1 MNIISNKDELKDNL
15 IIALIDTILELY
27 TYNYKF
33 NYDEIRNN
41 ILNKLKK
48 SNLIDTEMNESVLSI
63 KKEINNLLINELP
76 NTMEK
81 KSLSIFNNYKSQTLI
96 GNGSFS
102 NVYKVYNAMDDQ
114 YYAVKKIGLD
124 EYYYEKLEEI
134 RSLAK
139 LNHKNI
145 IRYYSSWIESKK
157 ISNKLKR
164 IKSINLELLPF
175 DKLDVDDLNNQSSEY
190 EYDESIYDKFIFIQM
205 ELCNCDLKKYLEENN
220 LSYDNKIK
228 LVIEICEGL
237 DYIHKNGIIH
247 RDLKL
252 NNILVNE
259 NNNIKITDFGL
270 ATKLYEV
277 NNEIVGSR
285 MYIAPE
291 VLKNGSYSLKSDL
304 YSLGIIMLEIFIKF
318 KTNMERVII
327 INEIKSGKI
336 DVTNFINVNKVLCN
350 LISNDYKNRYELE
363 DIISI
368 LSK

>member
-1 MNIISNKDELKDNL
+1 MNVISNKNEVKDNL

-33 NYDEIRNN
+33 DYDQIRFN

-48 SNLIDTEMNESVLSI
+48 SNLIDTEINESVLSI

-76 NTMEK
+76 KTMEK
-81 KSLSIFNNYKSQTLI
+81 KSLSIFNNYQNQTLI

-124 EYYYEKLEEI
+124 EYYLEKLEEI
-134 RSLAK
+134 RSMAK

-175 DKLDVDDLNNQSSEY
+175 DKLNVEDLNNQSSEY

-205 ELCNCDLKKYLEENN
+205 ELCKYDLKKHIVNN
-220 LSYDNKIK
+220 VLSYDDKIK
-228 LVIEICEGL
+228 IVIEICDGL
-237 DYIHKNGIIH
+237 NYIHKNNIIH

-259 NNNIKITDFGL
+259 DDNIKITDFGL
-270 ATKLYEV
+270 ATKLYDV
-277 NNEIVGSR
+277 NKDVVGSR

-291 VLKNGSYSLKSDL
+291 VLDNGNYSLKSDL
-304 YSLGIIMLEIFIKF
+304 YSLGIIILEIFMKF
-318 KTNMERVII
+318 KTNMEKVML
-327 INEIKSGKI
+327 INDIKNGKSDI
-336 DVTNFINVNKVLCN
+336 TNFINVNKVLCN
-350 LISNDYKNRYELE
+350 LISNDYENRYELE
-363 DIISI
+363 EIITF
-368 LSK
+368 LS